1 MPTVKN
7 LSYGFLSF
15 ALANDETLTL
25 RPRETAE
32 ISEDDFTSDAFQQS
46 LRQRRITVVRG
57 RRTSGGGGDE
67 QDSQSDAPGNG
78 QSASSQ
84 DAAAAPSGAGS
95 QAKPTPSAG

>member
-32 ISEDDFTSDAFQQS
+32 ISDDDFSSDAFQQS

-57 RRTSGGGGDE
+57 RRTSSGSGE
-67 QDSQSDAPGNG
+67 QESQSDAQEGG
-78 QSASSQ
+78 QSAAAQ
-84 DAAAAPSGAGS
+84 DAPAAPSGASS
-95 QAKPTPSAG
+95 QPKPTPSAG